1 MNLPVGQRYT
11 EACRTFR
18 ENFDQSHMIVEAHMS
33 RLREI
38 QVRKA
43 DASSL
48 MEFVRRLEDAKR
60 VLTSMGCNYMNR
72 LDNEHVLVMLMRRL
86 SEESLKKKWV
96 DRGGDLIAR

>member
-1 MNLPVGQRYT
+1 
-11 EACRTFR
+11 
-18 ENFDQSHMIVEAHMS
+18 MIVEAHMS

-86 SEESLKKKWV
+86 PEESLKKKWV